1 MIEWNHLSRWWAS
14 LIGLTFSEIWLICA
28 ETVPD
33 VRGWARIYFWYR
45 WYVSWLCGIQVNK
58 GGTYIQGIS
67 LRMGQRV
74 HLRINLKFCLSLL
87 LWFIERRLLLYIAK
101 FTKTW
106 GLVREIC
113 KLTFIC
119 IRIGKNKEKERRLF
133 ILCLLQEKRSYCT
146 RRKWDSL
153 CGIIIVFGHR
163 SIFYQYQWSI
173 DKGYTWMETTDCEE
187 IL

>member
-33 VRGWARIYFWYR
+33 VRGWARIYFWYTVR
-45 WYVSWLCGIQVNK
+45 WYVSWLCRIQVNK
-58 GGTYIQGIS
+58 GGTCIRGIS
-67 LRMGQRV
+67 LRIGQRV

-113 KLTFIC
+113 KFTFIC
-119 IRIGKNKEKERRLF
+119 IRIGKNEEKERNLF
-133 ILCLLQEKRSYCT
+133 ILCLLR
-146 RRKWDSL
+146 
-153 CGIIIVFGHR
+153 
-163 SIFYQYQWSI
+163 
-173 DKGYTWMETTDCEE
+173 
-187 IL
+187 